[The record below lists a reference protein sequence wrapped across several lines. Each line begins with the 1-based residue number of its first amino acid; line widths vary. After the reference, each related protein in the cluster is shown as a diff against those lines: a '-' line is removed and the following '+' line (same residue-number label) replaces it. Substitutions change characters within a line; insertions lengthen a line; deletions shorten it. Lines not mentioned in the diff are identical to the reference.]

1 MNQLQRKIKKL
12 NENVKILMYEANA
25 QQIIKS
31 ITNPLINFIKASDSK
46 NPNMINAAR
55 NELNRAW
62 NFATSINA
70 IGKNGFEDLN
80 GRSEAQYFN
89 NIFTTL
95 CNGLSG
101 NGHTFPNKTAG
112 EILTLLKNSNLAF
125 SKSLD
130 LSKIADKAGKNMQ
143 QDQNLNF
150 EKSNLKAKQQ
160 LGYA

>member
-1 MNQLQRKIKKL
+1 MNKLQRKIKRL
-12 NENVKILMYEANA
+12 SENTRRLMYEANA
-25 QQIIKS
+25 QHLIKR
-31 ITNPLINFIKASDSK
+31 ITNPLINFIKAADSK
-46 NPNMINAAR
+46 NPNLIDTAR
-55 NELNRAW
+55 NELNKAW

-70 IGKNGFEDLN
+70 IGQNGFEDLN

-101 NGHTFPNKTAG
+101 NGHIFPNKTAG

-130 LSKIADKAGKNMQ
+130 MSKVAGEAGKNMQ

>member
-1 MNQLQRKIKKL
+1 MNKLQRKIKRL
-12 NENVKILMYEANA
+12 NESTRRLLYEANA
-25 QQIIKS
+25 QQVIKV
-31 ITNPLINFIKASDSK
+31 ITDPLIKFIKAVDSK
-46 NPNMINAAR
+46 DANSIAIAKKN
-55 NELNRAW
+55 LNDKWAW
-62 NFATSINA
+62 ATSISA
-70 IGKNGFEDLN
+70 IGQNGFEDLN

-101 NGHTFPNKTAG
+101 NGHIFPNKTAG

-130 LSKIADKAGKNMQ
+130 LSKVAGEAGKNMQ

>member
-1 MNQLQRKIKKL
+1 MNKLQRKIKRL
-12 NENVKILMYEANA
+12 NENVKKLMYEANS
-25 QQIIKS
+25 QHLIKR
-31 ITNPLINFIKASDSK
+31 ITNPLINFIKAVDSK
-46 NPNMINAAR
+46 NPNMIDVAR
-55 NELNRAW
+55 NDLNKAW

-101 NGHTFPNKTAG
+101 KGHIFPNKTAG

-130 LSKIADKAGKNMQ
+130 MSKVAGEAGKNMQ

-150 EKSNLKAKQQ
+150 EKSNIKAKQQ

>member
-1 MNQLQRKIKKL
+1 MNRLQRKIKRL
-12 NENVKILMYEANA
+12 NENTRRLFYEANA
-25 QQIIKS
+25 QHLIKI
-31 ITNPLINFIKASDSK
+31 ITNPLIDFIKAVDSK
-46 NPNMINAAR
+46 NPNMINVAR
-55 NELNRAW
+55 NELNKTW

-101 NGHTFPNKTAG
+101 KGHTFPNKTAG

-130 LSKIADKAGKNMQ
+130 LSKLADEAGKNMQ

>member
-1 MNQLQRKIKKL
+1 MNLLQRKIKKL
-12 NENVKILMYEANA
+12 NESVKILMYEANA
-25 QQIIKS
+25 QQVIKV
-31 ITNPLINFIKASDSK
+31 ITDPLIKFIQAVDSK
-46 NPNMINAAR
+46 NANLIANAKK
-55 NELNRAW
+55 NLNAKW
-62 NFATSINA
+62 EWATSISA
-70 IGKNGFEDLN
+70 VGQNGFEDLN

-101 NGHTFPNKTAG
+101 KGHIFPNKTAG

-130 LSKIADKAGKNMQ
+130 LSKIAGEAGKNMQ